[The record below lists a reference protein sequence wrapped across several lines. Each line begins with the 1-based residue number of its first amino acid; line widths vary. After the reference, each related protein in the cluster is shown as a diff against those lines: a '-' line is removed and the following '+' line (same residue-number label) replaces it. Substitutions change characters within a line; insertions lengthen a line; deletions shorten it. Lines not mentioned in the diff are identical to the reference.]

1 MAWGKGGSPLRYLQH
16 QLGRKKKISLA
27 AYSAHVVSIM
37 KSRIPLYLTFLCVVL
52 LSVLGEMKSKHDGD
66 DLLVEECSG
75 EPNIVDCA
83 QKCSRTFKCAQK
95 NHVCCWTYCGNI
107 CWEKENLENL

>member
-1 MAWGKGGSPLRYLQH
+1 
-16 QLGRKKKISLA
+16 
-27 AYSAHVVSIM
+27 VVSIM
-37 KSRIPLYLTFLCVVL
+37 KSQIPLYLTFLCGVL
-52 LSVLGEMKSKHDGD
+52 LSVLGEMKSQHDD

-83 QKCSRTFKCAQK
+83 KKCSRTFKCAQK

-107 CWEKENLENL
+107 CWEKCEERAESPQPLSLYNHQGLYRALPLC